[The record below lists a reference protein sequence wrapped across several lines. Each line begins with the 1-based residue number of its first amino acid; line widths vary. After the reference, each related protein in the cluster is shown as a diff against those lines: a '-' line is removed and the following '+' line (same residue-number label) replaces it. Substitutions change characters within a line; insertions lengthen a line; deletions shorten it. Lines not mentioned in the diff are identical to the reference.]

1 MKKKITK
8 KAKKT
13 IKQSSPL
20 PSPSIPPPQLSP
32 QLSPSL
38 STQESPSP
46 SKSSNTNNNNYPP
59 NKIVKTHKSGYEWG
73 LGIEHEF
80 IPVIQCKNFS
90 EFKTLYKSLNN
101 IDLVETADIINLKK
115 EMAKIT
121 NTFNFNIPI
130 YYPYDYLEKHF
141 PFSNMENTGDK
152 HFLMLETKNM
162 DYKNITLDTLLTELN
177 KNTNLLL
184 DSYNNIIE
192 KHFGKHILDTPD
204 NPKTQDSQKQLKQ
217 SKQSKTPK
225 SILAQRFIEP
235 NEGSI
240 FYLYNAEYNNNE
252 YYRNSEPT
260 VLYKPDS
267 TLRLGIDTSGSYHFW
282 ITLPHKETDNFDKLH
297 QIAAYLL
304 QSIEPLLIAI
314 YCSPDPRIT
323 SKNKSQLF
331 AGSFRGAVNIFAN
344 YGTSLLQDYNSSMLF
359 GRTMNIKNIQQP
371 NQMNSDH
378 YIFQIQNK
386 YNHTKKSKTI
396 YNDKLQPKTTKPDYL
411 FLNDK
416 LKKTNFLSTY
426 SYRNDE
432 DKLKNFNI
440 GLNIRRR
447 PGIRGFEFRI
457 MDHLPEKELKN
468 LAKIIY
474 LFACMSYEII
484 GKASAPIPNNLNLA
498 ATNKGWNTMIASA
511 LFYGSKTPIVPEY
524 ITFLENQFNIKLKQ
538 PSNIIELLELL
549 VNICWDK
556 IQKNKENGLWLILED
571 DKTKPI
577 IVSKNKEILD
587 RLL

>member
-1 MKKKITK
+1 MKKKIIKKTK

-13 IKQSSPL
+13 IKQ
-20 PSPSIPPPQLSP
+20 LSP
-32 QLSPSL
+32 TLP
-38 STQESPSP
+38 TQELPP
-46 SKSSNTNNNNYPP
+46 LLSNTNHNNYPP
-59 NKIVKTHKSGYEWG
+59 DKIVKKHKSGYEWG

-101 IDLVETADIINLKK
+101 IDLVETVDIINLKK

-141 PFSNMENTGDK
+141 PFSNMEYTGDK

-162 DYKNITLDTLLTELN
+162 DYKNITLNTLLTELN

-192 KHFGKHILDTPD
+192 KHFGKHILNTPD
-204 NPKTQDSQKQLKQ
+204 NPKTPNK
-217 SKQSKTPK
+217 PIK

-252 YYRNSEPT
+252 YYRNAEPT

-331 AGSFRGAVNIFAN
+331 AGSFRGAVNMFAN

-396 YNDKLQPKTTKPDYL
+396 YNDKLQPKTTKPDYV
-411 FLNDK
+411 FLNEK

-484 GKASAPIPNNLNLA
+484 GKASAPVPNNINLA

-511 LFYGSKTPIVPEY
+511 LFYGSKTPIAPEY
-524 ITFLENQFNIKLKQ
+524 ITFLENQFNIKLKE
-538 PSNIIELLELL
+538 PSNIKLKQPYNIIKLLELL
-549 VNICWDK
+549 VDICWDK

-587 RLL
+587 KLL